1 MANKSV
7 TRDYYEMRRGGEVLC
22 CSSVPNLG
30 YPPEW
35 IRDMARQGI
44 YLYRNGKR
52 VKLCEVT

>member
-1 MANKSV
+1 MAP
-7 TRDYYEMRRGGEVLC
+7 DYYEMRRGREVLC
-22 CSSVPNLG
+22 GGTVKNLG

-35 IRDMARQGI
+35 IRQMARQGI